1 MEIVAGR
8 CICTVSKKEGN
19 KKFIEESEKFEC
31 TVSKNFIEEMYGL
44 LKEGEDGEIEIGKV
58 PKRLRSQE
66 KGFQHQEL
74 KKMRHSQYEGLLMEA
89 MQARPIPVKG
99 ARFRTG
105 QSVHHFWSSWF
116 VKAEEPKV
124 QLQGSSRPKWYS
136 AGIVAALGER
146 KIKYA
151 GHEFQEQTYQVH

>member
-1 MEIVAGR
+1 
-8 CICTVSKKEGN
+8 
-19 KKFIEESEKFEC
+19 
-31 TVSKNFIEEMYGL
+31 MYGL
-44 LKEGEDGEIEIGKV
+44 LKEGEDGDKEIGKV
-58 PKRLRSQE
+58 PKRLRKIEQ
-66 KGFQHQEL
+66 GFQHQEP
-74 KKMRHSQYEGLLMEA
+74 KKMRSAHYENMR
-89 MQARPIPVKG
+89 MQAKPSLESQEGK

-105 QSVHHFWSSWF
+105 QSVHHFWASWF